1 VAGLDAGLKRVL
13 KNGDDFGL
21 RKERPGRPK
30 AKALGY
36 QPLVF
41 AMFFPVAKALRSLRK
56 SKNTDFFGS
65 L

>member
-1 VAGLDAGLKRVL
+1 MAGLDAGLKRVL
-13 KNGDDFGL
+13 KTVMILVYEKNAG
-21 RKERPGRPK
+21 ERPK

-41 AMFFPVAKALRSLRK
+41 AMFFAVAKALRSLRK